1 MNRHIKDRGTK
12 KWSSIMLPE
21 HVEAIKEVFEEEKRI
36 EKPILDEQQ
45 RWENETKLQLALHN
59 NLTVELKIYED
70 GSFLKLKGKI
80 MFMDAINRAIHLESE
95 GIDEIQFENITNVM
109 IL

>member
-1 MNRHIKDRGTK
+1 
-12 KWSSIMLPE
+12 MLPE